1 MSVVLILTT
10 YGEAV
15 TDLLRTTMH
24 PESRLRMPVETHQ
37 ENRLRPGNEYD
48 SPMFHEAVGQFD
60 RVANLMGLDDNVMDR
75 LRSPQKSTV
84 VSFPFRHDNYSEVET
99 IFGYRVQ
106 HLTTMGP
113 TKGGI
118 RFAPD
123 VDLGEVAALA
133 MLMTW
138 KCSIVGVP
146 FGGAK
151 GGVRINPMELSR
163 AELQRVTRRFTME
176 IINVIGP
183 EQDIPAPDL
192 GTNEQV
198 MAWMMDTYSQHVGHA
213 VPAVVTGKPPAL
225 GGSVARREATG
236 RGLMFLLPQAAQV
249 IEMNPLDATVAIHGF
264 GNVGRYAAV
273 AGSQMKT
280 RVVAVSDISGA
291 LYNPDGLDVNAVGKW
306 VDENRFL
313 EGYPDA
319 DFLDGN
325 AVFAL
330 DVDVLVPAAV
340 QGVINKDNARDVRAK
355 MIIEGANSPTTIE
368 ADDILNERGVLIIP
382 DILANA
388 GGVTVSYF
396 EWVQDV
402 QKYFWTENEIVA
414 RLREI
419 MVSSFE
425 DVHQISVSE
434 NVNLRTAALIKGIRR
449 VADAKLVRGIFP

>member
-1 MSVVLILTT
+1 VL
-10 YGEAV
+10 GDQRRNDV
-15 TDLLRTTMH
+15 
-24 PESRLRMPVETHQ
+24 
-37 ENRLRPGNEYD
+37 
-48 SPMFHEAVGQFD
+48 AVGGRGQFN
-60 RVANLMGLDDNVMDR
+60 RVADLMGLDDNVADR
-75 LRSPQKSTV
+75 LRVPQKSTV
-84 VSFPFRHDNYSEVET
+84 VSFPFRHDNYNRVET

-123 VDLGEVAALA
+123 VDLGEVSALA

-138 KCSIVGVP
+138 KCSIVGLP

-151 GGVRINPMELSR
+151 GGVRINPMNLSR

-183 EQDIPAPDL
+183 DTDIPAPDL

-198 MAWMMDTYSQHVGHA
+198 MAWLMDTYSQHVGHS

-225 GGSVARREATG
+225 GGSIARREATG
-236 RGLMFLLPQAAQV
+236 RGLIFLVPQAANV
-249 IEMNPLDATVAIHGF
+249 VDLHPAEATVAIHGF
-264 GNVGRYAAV
+264 GNVGLYAAV
-273 AGSQMKT
+273 AADQAGLK
-280 RVVAVSDISGA
+280 VVAVSDISGA
-291 LYNPDGLDVNAVGKW
+291 IYNPDGLDVPAAAKW
-306 VDENRFL
+306 VEENKVL

-319 DFLDGN
+319 DHSDGD
-325 AVFAL
+325 AVFGL
-330 DVDVLVPAAV
+330 DVDILIPAAI
-340 QGVINKDNARDVRAK
+340 QGVIHKGNAADVKARVV
-355 MIIEGANSPTTIE
+355 IEGANNPMTLE
-368 ADDILNERGVLIIP
+368 ADDMLRERGIFIVP

-402 QKYFWTENEIVA
+402 QKYFWTENEVVA

-419 MVSSFE
+419 MTRAFD
-425 DVHQISVSE
+425 DVYSIALSE
-434 NVNLRTAALIKGIRR
+434 NVDMRTAALIKGIRR
-449 VADAKLVRGIFP
+449 VADAKLVRGVSP

>member
-1 MSVVLILTT
+1 M
-10 YGEAV
+10 E
-15 TDLLRTTMH
+15 
-24 PESRLRMPVETHQ
+24 ETLHG
-37 ENRLRPGNEYD
+37 GNEYD
-48 SPMFHEAVGQFD
+48 SPMYHEAVGQFN
-60 RVANLMGLDDNVMDR
+60 RVAKLMGLDENVSDR

-84 VSFPFRHDNYSEVET
+84 VSFPFRHDNYTQVDT

-123 VDLGEVAALA
+123 VDLGEVSALA
-133 MLMTW
+133 MWMTW
-138 KCSIVGVP
+138 KCAIVGVP

-183 EQDIPAPDL
+183 DTDIPAPDL

-198 MAWMMDTYSQHVGHA
+198 MAWLMDTYSQHVGHA

-236 RGLMFLLPQAAQV
+236 RGLMFLVPQAARV
-249 IEMNPLDATVAIHGF
+249 VGIDPVGATVAIHGF

-273 AGSQMKT
+273 AGQEMKAK
-280 RVVAVSDISGA
+280 VVAVSDISGA
-291 LYNPDGLDVNAVGKW
+291 VYNPDGLDIPAVGKW

-319 DFLDGN
+319 DFIDGN
-325 AVFAL
+325 ALFEL
-330 DVDVLVPAAV
+330 DVDVLVPAAI
-340 QGVINKDNARDVRAK
+340 QGVLHKDNAANVKAK
-355 MIIEGANSPTTIE
+355 LIIEGANNPTTLE
-368 ADDILNERGVLIIP
+368 ADDILREQGVFIVP

-402 QKYFWTENEIVA
+402 QKYFWTENEVVA

-419 MVSSFE
+419 MTRAFDE
-425 DVHQISVSE
+425 VHAIAIDE
-434 NVNLRTAALIKGIRR
+434 GIDMRNAALIKGIRR

>member
-1 MSVVLILTT
+1 MTKTLTPVVK
-10 YGEAV
+10 AV
-15 TDLLRTTMH
+15 GH
-24 PESRLRMPVETHQ
+24 EF
-37 ENRLRPGNEYD
+37 D
-48 SPMFHEAVGQFD
+48 SPMYHEAVGQFD
-60 RVANLMGLDDNVMDR
+60 RVARLMGLDDNVADR
-75 LRSPQKSTV
+75 LRVPQKSTT

-99 IFGYRVQ
+99 LFGYRVQ

-138 KCSIVGVP
+138 KCSIVGLP

-151 GGVRINPMELSR
+151 GGVRLDPMQLSR

-176 IINVIGP
+176 IIHLIGP
-183 EQDIPAPDL
+183 DTDIPAPDL

-198 MAWMMDTYSQHVGHA
+198 MAWMMDTYSQHVGHS
-213 VPAVVTGKPPAL
+213 VPAVVTGKPPSL

-236 RGLMFLLPQAAQV
+236 RGIMFLLPQAAA
-249 IEMNPLDATVAIHGF
+249 IRELDPKDATVAIHGF
-264 GNVGRYAAV
+264 GNVGRYAAI
-273 AGSQMKT
+273 AGNQMGA

-291 LYNPDGLDVNAVGKW
+291 VYNPDGLKIETLTNW

-319 DFLDGN
+319 DHLDGDEL
-325 AVFAL
+325 FFL
-330 DVDVLVPAAV
+330 PVDVLVPAAV
-340 QGVINKDNARDVRAK
+340 QNVIRADNADNIQAK
-355 MIIEGANSPTTIE
+355 IILEGANAPTTIE
-368 ADDILNERGVLIIP
+368 ADDMLRAREVLMVP

-402 QKYFWTENEIVA
+402 QKYFWTENEVVA

-419 MVSSFE
+419 MTRAFS
-425 DVHQISVSE
+425 DVHNIALSE
-434 NVNLRTAALIKGIRR
+434 NVDLRTAALIKGIRK

>member
-1 MSVVLILTT
+1 MTIST
-10 YGEAV
+10 GHEF
-15 TDLLRTTMH
+15 
-24 PESRLRMPVETHQ
+24 E
-37 ENRLRPGNEYD
+37 
-48 SPMFHEAVGQFD
+48 SPMYNEASAQFD
-60 RVANLMGLDDNVMDR
+60 RVARLMGLDDNVADR
-75 LRSPQKSTV
+75 LRVPQKSTV
-84 VSFPFRHDNYSEVET
+84 VSFPFRHDNYSEVDT
-99 IFGYRVQ
+99 LFGYRVQ

-118 RFAPD
+118 RFASD

-138 KCSIVGVP
+138 KCAIVGVP

-151 GGVRINPMELSR
+151 GGVRVDPMSLSR

-183 EQDIPAPDL
+183 ETDIPAPDL

-198 MAWMMDTYSQHVGHA
+198 MAWLMDTYSQHVGHS

-236 RGLMFLLPQAAQV
+236 RGLMFLLPQAAAV
-249 IEMNPLDATVAIHGF
+249 RDLDPKEATVAVHGF
-264 GNVGRYAAV
+264 GNVGRYAAL
-273 AGSQMKT
+273 AGHQMGINI
-280 RVVAVSDISGA
+280 VAVSDISGA
-291 LYNPDGLDVNAVGKW
+291 LYNPDGLDIDAVGKW
-306 VDENRFL
+306 VDDNRFL

-319 DFLDGN
+319 DFIEGSKL
-325 AVFAL
+325 FSL
-330 DVDVLVPAAV
+330 PVDVLVPAAI
-340 QGVINKDNARDVRAK
+340 QNVIRKDNAGDIQAK
-355 MIIEGANSPTTIE
+355 IIIEGANGPTTIE
-368 ADDILNERGVLIIP
+368 ADDILREREILVIP

-419 MVSSFE
+419 MTRAFS
-425 DVHQISVSE
+425 DVHNITLNE
-434 NVNLRTAALIKGIRR
+434 NVDMRTAALIKGIRK

>member
-1 MSVVLILTT
+1 MTTVV
-10 YGEAV
+10 
-15 TDLLRTTMH
+15 
-24 PESRLRMPVETHQ
+24 
-37 ENRLRPGNEYD
+37 GNEFD
-48 SPMFHEAVGQFD
+48 SPMYKEAAGQFD
-60 RVANLMGLDDNVMDR
+60 RVARLMGLDDNVADR
-75 LRSPQKSTV
+75 LRVPQKSTM
-84 VSFPFRHDNYSEVET
+84 VSFPFRRDTYSEVET
-99 IFGYRVQ
+99 LFGYRIQ

-138 KCSIVGVP
+138 KCSIVGLP

-151 GGVRINPMELSR
+151 GGVRVDPMQLSR

-183 EQDIPAPDL
+183 ETDIPAPDL

-198 MAWMMDTYSQHVGHA
+198 MAWLMDTYSQHVGHS

-236 RGLMFLLPQAAQV
+236 RGLMFLLPQAAGV
-249 IEMNPLDATVAIHGF
+249 RGIDPNNVAVAIHGF
-264 GNVGRYAAV
+264 GNVGRYAAI
-273 AGSQMKT
+273 AGHQMGVKIA
-280 RVVAVSDISGA
+280 AVSDISGA
-291 LYNPDGLDVNAVGKW
+291 LYDPEGLDVDAVAKW

-313 EGYPDA
+313 EGFPDA
-319 DFLDGN
+319 DFIDGDKI
-325 AVFAL
+325 FSL
-330 DVDVLVPAAV
+330 PVDVLVPAAI
-340 QGVINKDNARDVRAK
+340 QNVIRGDNAGEIQAK
-355 MIIEGANSPTTIE
+355 IIIEGANGPTTIE
-368 ADDILNERGVLIIP
+368 ADDILREKDVLIIP

-402 QKYFWTENEIVA
+402 QKYFWTENEVVA

-419 MVSSFE
+419 MTRAFSDVHNIAINE
-425 DVHQISVSE
+425 DVD
-434 NVNLRTAALIKGIRR
+434 LRTAALIKGIRK

>member
-1 MSVVLILTT
+1 
-10 YGEAV
+10 
-15 TDLLRTTMH
+15 
-24 PESRLRMPVETHQ
+24 MPSTH
-37 ENRLRPGNEYD
+37 EFD
-48 SPMFHEAVGQFD
+48 SPMYHEAVNQFTN
-60 RVANLMGLDDNVMDR
+60 VANLMGLDENIADR
-75 LRSPQKSTV
+75 LKVPQKSTIV
-84 VSFPFRHDNYSEVET
+84 AFPFRHDNYTEVET

-133 MLMTW
+133 MWMTW

-183 EQDIPAPDL
+183 ETDIPAPDL

-198 MAWMMDTYSQHVGHA
+198 MAWIMDTYSQHVGHS

-236 RGLMFLLPQAAQV
+236 RGLMFLLPQAAAV
-249 IEMNPLDATVAIHGF
+249 RGIDPNGVSVAIHGF

-273 AGSQMKT
+273 AAEQMAVK
-280 RVVAVSDISGA
+280 VVAVSDISGGI
-291 LYNPDGLDVNAVGKW
+291 YNPDGINVAAAEKW

-313 EGYPDA
+313 EGFPDA
-319 DFLDGN
+319 DHVEDAQIFELP
-325 AVFAL
+325 
-330 DVDVLVPAAV
+330 VDVLVPAAI
-340 QGVINKDNARDVRAK
+340 QGVLTGKNAANVQAQ
-355 MIIEGANSPTTIE
+355 IVIEGANNPTTLE
-368 ADDILNERGVLIIP
+368 ADAILRENDIFIVP

-402 QKYFWTENEIVA
+402 QKYFWTENETVG

-419 MVSSFE
+419 MVRAFDE
-425 DVHQISVSE
+425 VHTIATAESVDM
-434 NVNLRTAALIKGIRR
+434 RTAALIKGIRR
-449 VADAKLVRGIFP
+449 VADAKLVRGVFP

>member
-1 MSVVLILTT
+1 MTT
-10 YGEAV
+10 AFEGSMLEW
-15 TDLLRTTMH
+15 
-24 PESRLRMPVETHQ
+24 E
-37 ENRLRPGNEYD
+37 
-48 SPMFHEAVGQFD
+48 SPMYREALGQFD
-60 RVANLMGLDDNVMDR
+60 RVAALMGLDDNVAER
-75 LRSPQKSTV
+75 LRFPQKATV
-84 VSFPFRHDNYSEVET
+84 VTFPFRHDNYEEVDT
-99 IFGYRVQ
+99 LFGYRVQ

-123 VDLGEVAALA
+123 VNLGEVSALA

-138 KCSIVGVP
+138 KCAIVGVP

-151 GGVRINPMELSR
+151 GGVRIDPMQLSR

-183 EQDIPAPDL
+183 DTDIPAPDM

-198 MAWMMDTYSQHVGHA
+198 MAWLMDTYSQHVGHA
-213 VPAVVTGKPPAL
+213 VPAIVTGKPPAL

-236 RGLMFLLPQAAQV
+236 RGLMFLLPQAARHAD
-249 IEMNPLDATVAIHGF
+249 LDPSGAKVAIQGF

-273 AGSQMKT
+273 AASEMGCK
-280 RVVAVSDISGA
+280 VVALSDISGTI
-291 LYNPDGLDVNAVGKW
+291 YSEEGLDVAAVGKW
-306 VDENRFL
+306 VDQNRIL

-319 DFLDGN
+319 DHLDG
-325 AVFAL
+325 AELFTVPC
-330 DVDVLVPAAV
+330 DVLIPAAM
-340 QGVINKDNARDVRAK
+340 QGVITNQNADRIQARI
-355 MIIEGANSPTTIE
+355 IIEGANNPTNLD
-368 ADDILNERGVLIIP
+368 ADDRLRERGVFLVP

-402 QKYFWTENEIVA
+402 QKYFWSENEIVG

-419 MVSSFE
+419 MTRAFD
-425 DVHQISVSE
+425 DVLSTATAE
-434 NVNLRTAALIKGIRR
+434 NVDMRTAALIRGIRR

>member
-1 MSVVLILTT
+1 M
-10 YGEAV
+10 Y
-15 TDLLRTTMH
+15 
-24 PESRLRMPVETHQ
+24 
-37 ENRLRPGNEYD
+37 
-48 SPMFHEAVGQFD
+48 HEAVGQFD
-60 RVANLMGLDDNVMDR
+60 RVAKLIGLDSNIADR
-75 LRSPQKSTV
+75 LRVPQKSTV
-84 VSFPFRHDNYSEVET
+84 VSFPFRRDNYNRVET

-118 RFAPD
+118 RYAPD
-123 VDLGEVAALA
+123 VDLGEVSALA

-138 KCSIVGVP
+138 KCSIVGLP

-183 EQDIPAPDL
+183 DTDIPAPDL

-198 MAWMMDTYSQHVGHA
+198 MAWLMDTYSQHVGHA

-236 RGLMFLLPQAAQV
+236 RGLMFLVPQAAAV
-249 IEMNPLDATVAIHGF
+249 ADLNPVEATVAIHGF
-264 GNVGRYAAV
+264 GNVGLYAAIAADQ
-273 AGSQMKT
+273 AGLK
-280 RVVAVSDISGA
+280 VVAVSDISGA
-291 LYNPDGLDVNAVGKW
+291 VYNPDGLDVPATAKW
-306 VDENRFL
+306 VEENRVL

-319 DFLDGN
+319 DHIDGN
-325 AVFAL
+325 AVFGL
-330 DVDVLVPAAV
+330 DVDILVPAAI
-340 QGVINKDNARDVRAK
+340 QGVIHKDNAHEVKARL
-355 MIIEGANSPTTIE
+355 IIEGANNPMTLE
-368 ADDILNERGVLIIP
+368 ADDLLRERGVVIVP

-402 QKYFWTENEIVA
+402 QKYFWTENEVVA

-419 MVSSFE
+419 MTRAFD
-425 DVHQISVSE
+425 DVQSIAISE
-434 NVNLRTAALIKGIRR
+434 NVDMRTAALIKGIRR
-449 VADAKLVRGIFP
+449 VADAKLVRGVFP

>member
-1 MSVVLILTT
+1 MRREGIGLQI
-10 YGEAV
+10 GHEF
-15 TDLLRTTMH
+15 
-24 PESRLRMPVETHQ
+24 
-37 ENRLRPGNEYD
+37 D
-48 SPMFHEAVGQFD
+48 SPMYFETLGQFD
-60 RVANLMGLDDNVMDR
+60 RVAELIGLDQNIADR
-75 LRSPQKSTV
+75 LRAPQRATV
-84 VSFPFRHDNYSEVET
+84 VSFPFRHDNYNQVET

-123 VDLGEVAALA
+123 VDLGEVTALA

-138 KCSIVGVP
+138 KCAIVGVP

-151 GGVRINPMELSR
+151 GGVRIDPMTLSR

-183 EQDIPAPDL
+183 ETDIPAPDL

-198 MAWMMDTYSQHVGHA
+198 MAWLMDTYSQHVGHA

-236 RGLMFLLPQAAQV
+236 RGLIFLVPQAANAAG
-249 IEMNPLDATVAIHGF
+249 MDANGATVAIHGF
-264 GNVGRYAAV
+264 GNVGLYAAI
-273 AGSQMKT
+273 AAEQSGLK
-280 RVVAVSDISGA
+280 VVAVSDISGGIH
-291 LYNPDGLDVNAVGKW
+291 NPDGIDVSSAAKW
-306 VDENRFL
+306 VQENRVL
-313 EGYPDA
+313 EGYPEA
-319 DFLDGN
+319 DHITGDQIFG
-325 AVFAL
+325 L
-330 DVDVLVPAAV
+330 DVDILVPAAV
-340 QGVINKDNARDVRAK
+340 QGVINKGNAPDIKAK
-355 MIIEGANSPTTIE
+355 VIIEGANNPTTLE
-368 ADDILNERGVLIIP
+368 ADDMLRERGIFIVP

-402 QKYFWTENEIVA
+402 QKYFWTENEVVA

-419 MVSSFE
+419 MTRAFD
-425 DVHQISVSE
+425 DVYSTAMSE
-434 NVNLRTAALIKGIRR
+434 NVDMRTAALIKGIRR
-449 VADAKLVRGIFP
+449 VADAKLVRGVFP

>member
-1 MSVVLILTT
+1 
-10 YGEAV
+10 
-15 TDLLRTTMH
+15 
-24 PESRLRMPVETHQ
+24 MPSTH
-37 ENRLRPGNEYD
+37 EFD
-48 SPMFHEAVGQFD
+48 SPMYHEAVNQFSN
-60 RVANLMGLDDNVMDR
+60 VANLMGLDENIADR
-75 LRSPQKSTV
+75 LKVPQKSTIV
-84 VSFPFRHDNYSEVET
+84 AFPFRHDTYTDVET

-133 MLMTW
+133 MWMTW

-176 IINVIGP
+176 IIHVIGP
-183 EQDIPAPDL
+183 ETDIPAPDL

-198 MAWMMDTYSQHVGHA
+198 MAWIMDTYSQHVGHS

-236 RGLMFLLPQAAQV
+236 RGLMFLLPQAAA
-249 IEMNPLDATVAIHGF
+249 ERGLDPNGISIAIHGF

-273 AGSQMKT
+273 AAEQMGAK
-280 RVVAVSDISGA
+280 VVAVSDISGGI
-291 LYNPDGLDVNAVGKW
+291 YNPNGINVAAAEKW

-313 EGYPDA
+313 EGFPDA
-319 DFLDGN
+319 DFIQD
-325 AVFAL
+325 AEVFEL
-330 DVDVLVPAAV
+330 PVEVLVPAAI
-340 QGVINKDNARDVRAK
+340 QGVLTGKNAGNVQAK
-355 MIIEGANSPTTIE
+355 IVIEGANNPTTLE
-368 ADDILNERGVLIIP
+368 ADAILRENEVFIVP

-402 QKYFWTENEIVA
+402 QKYFWTENETVG

-419 MVSSFE
+419 MVRAFDE
-425 DVHQISVSE
+425 VHTIATAESVDM
-434 NVNLRTAALIKGIRR
+434 RTAALIKGIRR
-449 VADAKLVRGIFP
+449 VADAKLVRGVFP

>member
-1 MSVVLILTT
+1 MESS
-10 YGEAV
+10 
-15 TDLLRTTMH
+15 R
-24 PESRLRMPVETHQ
+24 PEF
-37 ENRLRPGNEYD
+37 D
-48 SPMFHEAVGQFD
+48 SQMYNEAVGQFN
-60 RVANLMGLDDNVMDR
+60 RVATLMGLDDNVADR
-75 LRSPQKSTV
+75 LRVPQKSTV
-84 VSFPFRHDNYSEVET
+84 VSFPFRHDNYTEVET

-118 RFAPD
+118 RFDMD

-133 MLMTW
+133 MWMTW

-151 GGVRINPMELSR
+151 GGVRINPMNLSR

-183 EQDIPAPDL
+183 DTDIPAPDL

-198 MAWMMDTYSQHVGHA
+198 MAWLMDTYSQHVGHS

-225 GGSVARREATG
+225 GGSIARREATG
-236 RGLMFLLPQAAQV
+236 RGLMFLLPQAAG
-249 IEMNPLDATVAIHGF
+249 IIGLDPVGATVAIHGF
-264 GNVGRYAAV
+264 GNVGRYAAH
-273 AGSQMKT
+273 AASDMKAT
-280 RVVAVSDISGA
+280 VVAVSDISGA
-291 LYNPDGLDVNAVGKW
+291 VYDPDGLDVDAVGKW
-306 VDENRFL
+306 VDEHRYL

-319 DFLDGN
+319 DFIDGD
-325 AVFAL
+325 AVFGL
-330 DVDVLVPAAV
+330 DVDLLVPAAI
-340 QGVINKDNARDVRAK
+340 QNVIRADNAGDVKAK
-355 MIIEGANSPTTIE
+355 LIIEGANNPTTLE
-368 ADDILNERGVLIIP
+368 ADDILRANGVFIVP

-402 QKYFWTENEIVA
+402 QKYFWSENETVG

-419 MVSSFE
+419 MTKAFDE
-425 DVHQISVSE
+425 VHSIAIGE
-434 NVNLRTAALIKGIRR
+434 NVDMRTAALIKGIRR
-449 VADAKLVRGIFP
+449 VADAKLVRGVFP

>member
-1 MSVVLILTT
+1 V
-10 YGEAV
+10 
-15 TDLLRTTMH
+15 
-24 PESRLRMPVETHQ
+24 ESRPEF
-37 ENRLRPGNEYD
+37 D
-48 SPMFHEAVGQFD
+48 SQMYNEAVGQFN
-60 RVANLMGLDDNVMDR
+60 RVAALMGLDDNVADR
-75 LRSPQKSTV
+75 LRVPQKSTV
-84 VSFPFRHDNYSEVET
+84 VSFPFRHDNYTEVET

-118 RFAPD
+118 RFDLD

-133 MLMTW
+133 MWMTW

-151 GGVRINPMELSR
+151 GGVRINPMNLSR

-183 EQDIPAPDL
+183 DSDIPAPDL

-213 VPAVVTGKPPAL
+213 VPAIVTGKPPAL

-236 RGLMFLLPQAAQV
+236 RGLMFLLPQAAAT
-249 IEMNPLDATVAIHGF
+249 IDLNPIGATVAIHGF

-273 AGSQMKT
+273 AGSEMNAK
-280 RVVAVSDISGA
+280 VVAVSDISGA
-291 LYNPDGLDVNAVGKW
+291 VYNPDGLDIPAVGKW

-319 DFLDGN
+319 DFIEGD
-325 AVFAL
+325 AVFGL
-330 DVDVLVPAAV
+330 DVDVLVPAAIQNV
-340 QGVINKDNARDVRAK
+340 LRIDNAPDVKAK
-355 MIIEGANSPTTIE
+355 LIIEGANNPTTLE
-368 ADDILNERGVLIIP
+368 ADDLLREKGVFIVP

-402 QKYFWTENEIVA
+402 QKYFWSENETVG

-419 MVSSFE
+419 MTRAFD
-425 DVHQISVSE
+425 DVHTITRAEGVDM
-434 NVNLRTAALIKGIRR
+434 RTAALIKGIRR
-449 VADAKLVRGIFP
+449 VADAKLVRGVFP

>member
-1 MSVVLILTT
+1 M
-10 YGEAV
+10 Y
-15 TDLLRTTMH
+15 
-24 PESRLRMPVETHQ
+24 
-37 ENRLRPGNEYD
+37 
-48 SPMFHEAVGQFD
+48 HEAVGQFD
-60 RVANLMGLDDNVMDR
+60 RVATLMGLDENVKDR
-75 LRSPQKSTV
+75 LRVPQKATV

-99 IFGYRVQ
+99 IHGYRVQ

-123 VDLGEVAALA
+123 VDLGEVTALA
-133 MLMTW
+133 MWMTW

-198 MAWMMDTYSQHVGHA
+198 MAWMMDTYSQHVGRS

-225 GGSVARREATG
+225 GGSIARREATG
-236 RGLMFLLPQAAQV
+236 RGLMFLIPQAAEAIDMDPAGV
-249 IEMNPLDATVAIHGF
+249 SVAIHGF

-273 AGSQMKT
+273 AGHQMRCK
-280 RVVAVSDISGA
+280 VVSVSDISGA
-291 LYNPDGLDVNAVGKW
+291 IYDPDGLDIEAAGKW
-306 VDENRFL
+306 VDENRYL

-319 DFLDGN
+319 DFIDGN
-325 AVFAL
+325 EVFGL
-330 DVDVLVPAAV
+330 ECDVLVPAAI
-340 QGVINKDNARDVRAK
+340 QGVLHKDNADDVKAK
-355 MIIEGANSPTTIE
+355 IIIEGANGPTTLE
-368 ADDILNERGVLIIP
+368 ADDRMRERGIFIVP

-419 MVSSFE
+419 MVRAFDE
-425 DVHQISVSE
+425 VHTIAKAE
-434 NVNLRTAALIKGIRR
+434 NVDLRTAALIKGIRR

>member
-1 MSVVLILTT
+1 MEEMLH
-10 YGEAV
+10 G
-15 TDLLRTTMH
+15 
-24 PESRLRMPVETHQ
+24 
-37 ENRLRPGNEYD
+37 GNEYD
-48 SPMFHEAVGQFD
+48 SPMYHEAVGQFN
-60 RVANLMGLDDNVMDR
+60 RVAKLMGLDENVSDR

-84 VSFPFRHDNYSEVET
+84 VSFPFRHDNYTQVDT

-123 VDLGEVAALA
+123 VDLGEVSALA
-133 MLMTW
+133 MWMTW
-138 KCSIVGVP
+138 KCAIVGVP

-183 EQDIPAPDL
+183 DTDIPAPDL

-198 MAWMMDTYSQHVGHA
+198 MAWLMDTYSQHVGHA

-236 RGLMFLLPQAAQV
+236 RGLMFLVPQAARV
-249 IEMNPLDATVAIHGF
+249 VGIDPVGATVGIHGF

-273 AGSQMKT
+273 AGQEMKAK
-280 RVVAVSDISGA
+280 VVAVSDISGA
-291 LYNPDGLDVNAVGKW
+291 VYNPDGLDIPAVGKW

-319 DFLDGN
+319 DFIDGN
-325 AVFAL
+325 ALFEL
-330 DVDVLVPAAV
+330 DVDVLVPAAI
-340 QGVINKDNARDVRAK
+340 QGVLHKDNAANVKAK
-355 MIIEGANSPTTIE
+355 LIIEGANNPTTLE
-368 ADDILNERGVLIIP
+368 ADDILREQGVFIVP

-402 QKYFWTENEIVA
+402 QKYFWTENEVVA

-419 MVSSFE
+419 MTRAFDE
-425 DVHQISVSE
+425 VHAIAIDE
-434 NVNLRTAALIKGIRR
+434 GIDMRNAALIKGIRR

>member
-1 MSVVLILTT
+1 MEI
-10 YGEAV
+10 
-15 TDLLRTTMH
+15 
-24 PESRLRMPVETHQ
+24 
-37 ENRLRPGNEYD
+37 GNEFN

-60 RVANLMGLDDNVMDR
+60 RVSKLMGLDDNIADR
-75 LRSPQKSTV
+75 LRNPQRSTI

-123 VDLGEVAALA
+123 VDLGEVSALA
-133 MLMTW
+133 MWMTW

-163 AELQRVTRRFTME
+163 AELQRVTRRYTME

-183 EQDIPAPDL
+183 ETDIPAPDL

-198 MAWMMDTYSQHVGHA
+198 MAWLMDTYSQHVGHS

-225 GGSVARREATG
+225 GGSIARREATG
-236 RGLMFLLPQAAQV
+236 RGLMFLLPQAANIV
-249 IEMNPLDATVAIHGF
+249 GFDPIGASVAIHGF

-273 AGSQMKT
+273 AGQQMKT

-291 LYNPDGLDVNAVGKW
+291 LYNDDGLEIEAVEKW

-319 DFLDGN
+319 DFIDGD
-325 AVFAL
+325 AVFGL
-330 DVDVLVPAAV
+330 DVDVLVPAAIQAV
-340 QGVINKDNARDVRAK
+340 LHKDNAGDVKAK
-355 MIIEGANSPTTIE
+355 LIIEGANNPTTLE
-368 ADDILNERGVLIIP
+368 ADDILRENGVFIVP

-402 QKYFWTENEIVA
+402 QKYLWTENEIVA

-419 MVSSFE
+419 MVRAFDE
-425 DVHQISVSE
+425 VHEIAKAE
-434 NVNLRTAALIKGIRR
+434 NVDMRNAALMKGIRR

>member
-1 MSVVLILTT
+1 M
-10 YGEAV
+10 Y
-15 TDLLRTTMH
+15 
-24 PESRLRMPVETHQ
+24 
-37 ENRLRPGNEYD
+37 N
-48 SPMFHEAVGQFD
+48 EAVGQFN
-60 RVANLMGLDDNVMDR
+60 RVATLMGLDDNVADR
-75 LRSPQKSTV
+75 LRVPQKSTV
-84 VSFPFRHDNYSEVET
+84 VSFPFRHDNYTEVET

-118 RFAPD
+118 RFDLD

-133 MLMTW
+133 MWMTW

-151 GGVRINPMELSR
+151 GGVRINPLNLSR

-176 IINVIGP
+176 IISVIGP
-183 EQDIPAPDL
+183 DTDIPAPDL

-198 MAWMMDTYSQHVGHA
+198 MAWLMDTYSQHVGHA

-236 RGLMFLLPQAAQV
+236 RGLMFLLPQAAAV
-249 IEMNPLDATVAIHGF
+249 VDMDPAGASVAIHGF
-264 GNVGRYAAV
+264 GNVGRYAAQ
-273 AGSQMKT
+273 AAMEAKA

-291 LYNPDGLDVNAVGKW
+291 LYNPDGLDIGAVGKW

-313 EGYPDA
+313 EGFPDA
-319 DFLDGN
+319 DFIDGN
-325 AVFAL
+325 DVFGL
-330 DVDVLVPAAV
+330 EVDVLVPAAIQNV
-340 QGVINKDNARDVRAK
+340 LREDNAPDVKAK
-355 MIIEGANSPTTIE
+355 IIIEGANNPTTLA
-368 ADDILNERGVLIIP
+368 ADDILRENGVFIVP

-402 QKYFWTENEIVA
+402 QKYFWSENETVG

-419 MVSSFE
+419 MTRAFA
-425 DVHQISVSE
+425 DVRNIADGEGVDM
-434 NVNLRTAALIKGIRR
+434 RTAALIKGIRR
-449 VADAKLVRGIFP
+449 VADAKLVRGVFP

>member
-1 MSVVLILTT
+1 MCLESQATT
-10 YGEAV
+10 QRASTREAP
-15 TDLLRTTMH
+15 L
-24 PESRLRMPVETHQ
+24 ETV
-37 ENRLRPGNEYD
+37 NEYD
-48 SPMFHEAVGQFD
+48 SPMYHEAVGQFD
-60 RVANLMGLDDNVMDR
+60 RVAKLMGLDDNVSDR
-75 LRSPQKSTV
+75 LRVPQKSLV
-84 VSFPFRHDNYSEVET
+84 VSFPFRHDTYTDVET

-123 VDLGEVAALA
+123 VNLGEVSALA
-133 MLMTW
+133 MFMTW
-138 KCSIVGVP
+138 KCAIVGLP

-176 IINVIGP
+176 IINAIGP
-183 EQDIPAPDL
+183 ETDIPAPDL

-198 MAWMMDTYSQHVGHA
+198 MAWLMDTYSQHVGHA

-236 RGLMFLLPQAAQV
+236 RGLMFLLPQAARSV
-249 IEMNPLDATVAIHGF
+249 DINPQGTTVAVHGF
-264 GNVGRYAAV
+264 GNVGRYAAL
-273 AGSQMKT
+273 AGEQMGAQ
-280 RVVAVSDISGA
+280 VVAVSDISGA
-291 LYNPDGLDVNAVGKW
+291 VYDPDGLDIEAVGKW
-306 VDENRFL
+306 VDENRYL
-313 EGYPDA
+313 EGYKDA
-319 DFLDGN
+319 DFIDGN
-325 AVFAL
+325 DVFSL
-330 DVDVLVPAAV
+330 DVEVLVPAAI
-340 QGVINKDNARDVRAK
+340 QNVIRKDNAPDIKAK
-355 MIIEGANSPTTIE
+355 LIIEGANNPMTLE
-368 ADDILNERGVLIIP
+368 ANDMLEERDVLIIP

-419 MVSSFE
+419 MTRAFDE
-425 DVHQISVSE
+425 VHGIAEQE
-434 NVNLRTAALIKGIRR
+434 NVDMRTAALIKGIRR

>member
-1 MSVVLILTT
+1 M
-10 YGEAV
+10 Y
-15 TDLLRTTMH
+15 
-24 PESRLRMPVETHQ
+24 
-37 ENRLRPGNEYD
+37 N
-48 SPMFHEAVGQFD
+48 EAVGQFN
-60 RVANLMGLDDNVMDR
+60 RVASLMGLDDNIADR
-75 LRSPQKSTV
+75 LRVPQKSTV
-84 VSFPFRHDNYSEVET
+84 VSFPFRHDNYTEVET

-118 RFAPD
+118 RYD
-123 VDLGEVAALA
+123 MSVDLGEVAALA
-133 MLMTW
+133 MWMTW
-138 KCSIVGVP
+138 KCAIVGVP

-151 GGVRINPMELSR
+151 GGVRINPMNLSR

-183 EQDIPAPDL
+183 DTDIPAPDL

-198 MAWMMDTYSQHVGHA
+198 MAWLMDTYSQHVGHA

-236 RGLMFLLPQAAQV
+236 RGLMFLLPQASQA
-249 IEMNPLDATVAIHGF
+249 IDLDPNGVSVAIHGF

-273 AGSQMKT
+273 AAQEMGTK
-280 RVVAVSDISGA
+280 VVAVSDISGA
-291 LYNPDGLDVNAVGKW
+291 IYDPEGIDVNAAGKW
-306 VDENRFL
+306 VDEHRFL
-313 EGYPDA
+313 EGFPDA
-319 DFLDGN
+319 DLIDGD
-325 AVFAL
+325 AVFGL
-330 DVDVLVPAAV
+330 DVDVLVPAAI
-340 QGVINKDNARDVRAK
+340 QNVIRADNAPDVKAK
-355 MIIEGANSPTTIE
+355 LIIEGANNPMTLE
-368 ADDILNERGVLIIP
+368 ADDMLRERGVMIVP

-402 QKYFWTENEIVA
+402 QKYFWSENETVG

-419 MVSSFE
+419 MTRAFD
-425 DVHQISVSE
+425 DVHSIAVGE
-434 NVNLRTAALIKGIRR
+434 RVDMRTAALIKGIRR

>member
-1 MSVVLILTT
+1 VELS
-10 YGEAV
+10 
-15 TDLLRTTMH
+15 R
-24 PESRLRMPVETHQ
+24 PEF
-37 ENRLRPGNEYD
+37 D
-48 SPMFHEAVGQFD
+48 SQMYNEAVGQFN
-60 RVANLMGLDDNVMDR
+60 RVATLMGLDDNVADR
-75 LRSPQKSTV
+75 LRVPQKSTV
-84 VSFPFRHDNYSEVET
+84 VSFPFRHDNYTEVET

-118 RFAPD
+118 RFDID

-133 MLMTW
+133 MWMTW

-151 GGVRINPMELSR
+151 GGVRINPMNLSR

-183 EQDIPAPDL
+183 DTDIPAPDL

-198 MAWMMDTYSQHVGHA
+198 MAWLMDTYSQHVGHA

-236 RGLMFLLPQAAQV
+236 RGLMFLLPQAAAA
-249 IEMNPLDATVAIHGF
+249 IELDPIGASVAIHGF
-264 GNVGRYAAV
+264 GNVGRYAAQ
-273 AGSQMKT
+273 AAQEMRAK
-280 RVVAVSDISGA
+280 VVAVSDISGA
-291 LYNPDGLDVNAVGKW
+291 IYDPDGIDVAAAGKW

-313 EGYPDA
+313 EGFPDA
-319 DFLDGN
+319 DFIEGDALFG
-325 AVFAL
+325 L
-330 DVDVLVPAAV
+330 DVDVLVPAAI
-340 QGVINKDNARDVRAK
+340 QNVIRADNAPDIKARLV
-355 MIIEGANSPTTIE
+355 IEGANNPMTLE
-368 ADDILNERGVLIIP
+368 ADDMLRDRGVLIVP

-402 QKYFWTENEIVA
+402 QKYFWSENETVG

-419 MVSSFE
+419 MTRAFD
-425 DVHQISVSE
+425 DVHTISVSE
-434 NVNLRTAALIKGIRR
+434 NVDMRTAALIKGIRR
-449 VADAKLVRGIFP
+449 VADAKLVRGVFP

>member
-1 MSVVLILTT
+1 MTTVV
-10 YGEAV
+10 
-15 TDLLRTTMH
+15 
-24 PESRLRMPVETHQ
+24 
-37 ENRLRPGNEYD
+37 GNEFD
-48 SPMFHEAVGQFD
+48 SPMYKEAAGQFD
-60 RVANLMGLDDNVMDR
+60 RVARLMGLDDNVADR
-75 LRSPQKSTV
+75 LRVPQKSTM
-84 VSFPFRHDNYSEVET
+84 VSFPFRRDTYSEVET
-99 IFGYRVQ
+99 LFGYRIQ

-138 KCSIVGVP
+138 KCSIVGLP

-151 GGVRINPMELSR
+151 GGVRVDPMQLSR

-183 EQDIPAPDL
+183 ETDIPAPDL

-198 MAWMMDTYSQHVGHA
+198 MAWLMDTYSQHVGHS

-236 RGLMFLLPQAAQV
+236 RGLMFLLPQAAGV
-249 IEMNPLDATVAIHGF
+249 RGIDPNNVAVAIHGF
-264 GNVGRYAAV
+264 GNVGRYAAI
-273 AGSQMKT
+273 AGHQMGVT
-280 RVVAVSDISGA
+280 IAAVSDISGA
-291 LYNPDGLDVNAVGKW
+291 LYDPEGLDVDAVAKW

-313 EGYPDA
+313 EGFPDA
-319 DFLDGN
+319 DFIDGDKI
-325 AVFAL
+325 FSL
-330 DVDVLVPAAV
+330 PVDVLVPAAI
-340 QGVINKDNARDVRAK
+340 QNVIRGDNAAEIQAK
-355 MIIEGANSPTTIE
+355 IIIEGANGPTTIE
-368 ADDILNERGVLIIP
+368 ADDILRERDVLIIP

-402 QKYFWTENEIVA
+402 QKYFWTENEVVA

-419 MVSSFE
+419 MTRAFSDVHNIAINE
-425 DVHQISVSE
+425 DVD
-434 NVNLRTAALIKGIRR
+434 LRTAALIKGIRK